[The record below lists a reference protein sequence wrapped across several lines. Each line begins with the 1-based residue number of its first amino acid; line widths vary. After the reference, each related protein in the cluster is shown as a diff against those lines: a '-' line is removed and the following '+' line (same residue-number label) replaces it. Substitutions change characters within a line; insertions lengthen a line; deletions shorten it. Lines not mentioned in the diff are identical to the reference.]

1 VKIRHFGL
9 LSNRHR
15 KECLEACRML
25 LGMKEAAPVRSE
37 TWQESLL
44 RITGIDVTRCPVC
57 EGRMGRKDL
66 YRGPP

>member
-1 VKIRHFGL
+1 
-9 LSNRHR
+9 
-15 KECLEACRML
+15 ML
-25 LGMKEAAPVRSE
+25 LGVKEPEVVPAE

-57 EGRMGRKDL
+57 EGTMRRKEL